1 MRPRGTVDVVY
12 TTARYIDWLDELWAC
27 VSLGRRVRAHDI
39 WHATRPTVAMRL
51 SARQRWFADGASRLK
66 LSRPGG
72 ASRDEEIEEVDVDG
86 GIERERLGENQRIFS
101 PDPTREAYRSNG
113 SRHCIFQVFKNSS
126 SLSDNI
132 WSGGAEAR
140 VRFKHLLSPL
150 RPVFSINRWDGGT
163 NSSFPIILRS

>member
-86 GIERERLGENQRIFS
+86 GIKRERLGENQRIFS
-101 PDPTREAYRSNG
+101 PDPTREVYRSNG
-113 SRHCIFQVFKNSS
+113 SRHCILKILPLLLFLTIYEAEVRKRES
-126 SLSDNI
+126 SLQAPSQPLTT
-132 WSGGAEAR
+132 R
-140 VRFKHLLSPL
+140 VQYK
-150 RPVFSINRWDGGT
+150 
-163 NSSFPIILRS
+163 